1 MALHGLDYKL
11 CRCVYYHVPI
21 WYMVLHLHSILDNE
35 KAPEAKAPEAI
46 PERKIRNRKD
56 VSVNIIHHFDYQHSF
71 TMVPNQILRD
81 SRLSWGAR
89 GLMAF
94 IVNQKPGHSLS
105 RDELVTASPMGRKGL
120 KTLIDELREF
130 GYLEISQSR
139 ECGKFGA
146 SIMVAKLPSVSHS
159 EPLTGLPSTVAPS
172 TVSEHTP
179 LNTKVINNTNLPP
192 IVPRDTEV
200 AQVTEPLRA
209 DALTDCDELGTDS
222 ILEIKPD
229 TRQHWRKATEV
240 VQTSNANAPQKPQN
254 APLSDFEVF
263 WALVPRR
270 VGKKVAE
277 RAWRAVERR
286 GESQDAIEGMRAYA
300 AAFAQSG
307 TDMKYVPHPSTWLN
321 RRGWEDDLG
330 AVFPSRKP
338 QMTEWEQKAAQM
350 GYDLPALKNAPQ
362 IAAQRFE
369 ENRME
374 ITQWN

>member
-1 MALHGLDYKL
+1 
-11 CRCVYYHVPI
+11 
-21 WYMVLHLHSILDNE
+21 
-35 KAPEAKAPEAI
+35 
-46 PERKIRNRKD
+46 
-56 VSVNIIHHFDYQHSF
+56 
-71 TMVPNQILRD
+71 MVPNQILRD

-105 RDELVTASPMGRKGL
+105 RDELVAASPMGRKGL

-192 IVPRDTEV
+192 IVPRGDDVACATE
-200 AQVTEPLRA
+200 TLRA
-209 DALTDCDELGTDS
+209 GALTDCDELGTEA

-229 TRQHWRKATEV
+229 TRQYWRKVTEV
-240 VQTSNANAPQKPQN
+240 VKTSNANAPQKPQN

-270 VGKKVAE
+270 VGKKAAE

-286 GESQDAIEGMRAYA
+286 GESQDAIDGMRAYA
-300 AAFAQSG
+300 QAFARSG
-307 TDMKYVPHPSTWLN
+307 TELKYVPHPSTWLN
-321 RRGWEDDLG
+321 RRRWEDDLA
-330 AVFPSRKP
+330 AVFPSQKP
-338 QMTEWEQKAAQM
+338 QVTEWEQKAAQM
-350 GYDLPALKNAPQ
+350 GYDLSALKNSPQ

-369 ENRME
+369 ENRKE
-374 ITQWN
+374 ITQWS

>member
-1 MALHGLDYKL
+1 M
-11 CRCVYYHVPI
+11 
-21 WYMVLHLHSILDNE
+21 
-35 KAPEAKAPEAI
+35 
-46 PERKIRNRKD
+46 
-56 VSVNIIHHFDYQHSF
+56 NIIHHFDYQHSF
-71 TMVPNQILRD
+71 TMIPNQILRD

-94 IVNQKPGHSLS
+94 IVSQKPGYSLS
-105 RDELVTASPMGRKGL
+105 RDELVAVSPMGRKGL

-192 IVPRDTEV
+192 IVPRDVEV

-209 DALTDCDELGTDS
+209 DALADYDDLGTEA
-222 ILEIKPD
+222 IVKIEPD
-229 TRQHWRKATEV
+229 TRQHWRKSNQV
-240 VQTSNANAPQKPQN
+240 VQVSNANTSQKPQN
-254 APLSDFEVF
+254 APPSDFESF

-270 VGKKVAE
+270 VGKKAAE
-277 RAWRAVERR
+277 RAWRTVERR
-286 GESQDAIEGMRAYA
+286 GESSEAIEGMRAYA
-300 AAFAQSG
+300 QAFAQSG
-307 TDMKYVPHPSTWLN
+307 TELKYVPHPSTWLN
-321 RRGWEDDLG
+321 RRGWEDDLE
-330 AVFPSRKP
+330 AVFPSQEP
-338 QMTEWEQKAAQM
+338 QMTEWEQKATQM
-350 GYDLPALKNAPQ
+350 GYDLSALKNAPQ
-362 IAAQRFE
+362 IAAQHFE
-369 ENRME
+369 ENRKE

>member
-1 MALHGLDYKL
+1 M
-11 CRCVYYHVPI
+11 
-21 WYMVLHLHSILDNE
+21 
-35 KAPEAKAPEAI
+35 
-46 PERKIRNRKD
+46 
-56 VSVNIIHHFDYQHSF
+56 NIVHHFDYQHSF

-94 IVNQKPGHSLS
+94 IVNQKPGYSLS

-120 KTLIDELREF
+120 KTIIDELREF

-146 SIMVAKLPSVSHS
+146 SIMVTKLPSVSHS

-192 IVPRDTEV
+192 IVPRGNDVACATE
-200 AQVTEPLRA
+200 TLRSG
-209 DALTDCDELGTDS
+209 ALTDCDELGTEA

-240 VQTSNANAPQKPQN
+240 VQVSSANTSQEPQN
-254 APLSDFEVF
+254 APLSDFDTF
-263 WALVPRR
+263 WALFPRR
-270 VGKKVAE
+270 VGKKAAE

-286 GESQDAIEGMRAYA
+286 GESQEAIEGMRAYA

-307 TDMKYVPHPSTWLN
+307 TELKYVPHPSTWLN
-321 RRGWEDDLG
+321 RRGWEDDIA
-330 AVFPSRKP
+330 AVFPPQKP

-350 GYDLPALKNAPQ
+350 GYDLSALKNAPQ

-369 ENRME
+369 ENRKE

>member
-1 MALHGLDYKL
+1 M
-11 CRCVYYHVPI
+11 
-21 WYMVLHLHSILDNE
+21 
-35 KAPEAKAPEAI
+35 
-46 PERKIRNRKD
+46 
-56 VSVNIIHHFDYQHSF
+56 NIIHHFDYQHSF

-89 GLMAF
+89 GLMTF

-146 SIMVAKLPSVSHS
+146 STMVAKLPSVSHS

-192 IVPRDTEV
+192 IVPRGDDVACITE
-200 AQVTEPLRA
+200 TLHTG
-209 DALTDCDELGTDS
+209 ALTDCNELGTEA
-222 ILEIKPD
+222 IFEIKPD

-240 VQTSNANAPQKPQN
+240 VQTSNANAPQKLQN

-270 VGKKVAE
+270 VGKKAAE

-286 GESQDAIEGMRAYA
+286 GESQDAIDGMRAYA
-300 AAFAQSG
+300 QAFARSG
-307 TDMKYVPHPSTWLN
+307 TELKYVPHPSTWLN
-321 RRGWEDDLG
+321 RRGWEDDLE
-330 AVFPSRKP
+330 AVFPSQKP
-338 QMTEWEQKAAQM
+338 RMTEWEQKAARM
-350 GYDLPALKNAPQ
+350 GCDLSALKNSPQ

-369 ENRME
+369 ENRKE
-374 ITQWN
+374 ITQWS

>member
-1 MALHGLDYKL
+1 M
-11 CRCVYYHVPI
+11 
-21 WYMVLHLHSILDNE
+21 
-35 KAPEAKAPEAI
+35 
-46 PERKIRNRKD
+46 
-56 VSVNIIHHFDYQHSF
+56 NIIHHFDYQHSF

-94 IVNQKPGHSLS
+94 IVSQKPGYSLS
-105 RDELVTASPMGRKGL
+105 RQELIDASPMGRMGVKS
-120 KTLIDELREF
+120 LIDELQAF

-139 ECGKFGA
+139 EGGKFGA
-146 SIMVAKLPSVSHS
+146 SVMVAKLPNVSHS
-159 EPLTGLPSTVAPS
+159 EPLSGLPSAVEPS
-172 TVSEHTP
+172 TVSLHTP

-192 IVPRDTEV
+192 IVPRDAEV
-200 AQVTEPLRA
+200 AYTTEPLRA

-229 TRQHWRKATEV
+229 TQQHWRKAGEV

-254 APLSDFEVF
+254 APLSDFDTF

-270 VGKKVAE
+270 VGKKAAA

-286 GESQDAIEGMRAYA
+286 GESHEAIEGMRAYA
-300 AAFAQSG
+300 AAFAQGG

-321 RRGWEDDLG
+321 RRGWEDDLA
-330 AVFPSRKP
+330 AVFPSQKP
-338 QMTEWEQKAAQM
+338 QMTEWEQKATQM
-350 GYDLPALKNAPQ
+350 GYDLSALKNAPQ

-369 ENRME
+369 ENRKE

>member
-1 MALHGLDYKL
+1 M
-11 CRCVYYHVPI
+11 
-21 WYMVLHLHSILDNE
+21 
-35 KAPEAKAPEAI
+35 
-46 PERKIRNRKD
+46 
-56 VSVNIIHHFDYQHSF
+56 NIIHHFDYQHSF
-71 TMVPNQILRD
+71 TMIPNQILRD

-94 IVNQKPGHSLS
+94 IVSQKPGYSLS
-105 RDELVTASPMGRKGL
+105 RQELIDASPMGRMGVKS
-120 KTLIDELREF
+120 LIDELREL

-139 ECGKFGA
+139 EGGKFGS
-146 SIMVAKLPSVSHS
+146 SIMVTKLPSVSHG
-159 EPLTGLPSTVAPS
+159 EPLSGLPSAVAPS
-172 TVSEHTP
+172 TVSMHTP

-192 IVPRDTEV
+192 IVPRDVEV

-229 TRQHWRKATEV
+229 TQQHWRKAYEV
-240 VQTSNANAPQKPQN
+240 VQASNANTPQKPQN

-270 VGKKVAE
+270 VGKKAAE

-286 GESQDAIEGMRAYA
+286 GEAIEAIEGMRAYT

-307 TDMKYVPHPSTWLN
+307 TDLKYVPHPSTWLN
-321 RRGWEDDLG
+321 RCGWKDDLA
-330 AVFPSRKP
+330 AVFPSQKP

-350 GYDLPALKNAPQ
+350 GCDLSALKNSPQ

-369 ENRME
+369 ENRKE